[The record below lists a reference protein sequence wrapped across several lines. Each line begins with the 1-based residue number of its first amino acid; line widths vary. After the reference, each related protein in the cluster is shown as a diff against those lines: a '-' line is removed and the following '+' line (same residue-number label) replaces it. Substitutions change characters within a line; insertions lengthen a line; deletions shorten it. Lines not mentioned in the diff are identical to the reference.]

1 MAKEKKEDRKKNPE
15 ALGIAGFTLGI
26 TSIVMLIFSPLMGIL
41 LSLVG
46 FFLSLRQQGKQKTR
60 TARVGMIL
68 CIIGL
73 VLNLAT
79 WYISAQYLY
88 PYLQQQ
94 LGSTGYTVK

>member
-1 MAKEKKEDRKKNPE
+1 MAKEKKEDKKRNPE

-26 TSIVMLIFSPLMGIL
+26 TSIVMLIFSPFMGVL

-46 FFLSLRQQGKQKTR
+46 FFLSLRQQGKQKTKA
-60 TARVGMIL
+60 ARIGMIL

-73 VLNLAT
+73 VLNLIT
-79 WYISAQYLY
+79 WYVSVQYIY

-94 LGSTGYTVK
+94 LGSTGNSIK